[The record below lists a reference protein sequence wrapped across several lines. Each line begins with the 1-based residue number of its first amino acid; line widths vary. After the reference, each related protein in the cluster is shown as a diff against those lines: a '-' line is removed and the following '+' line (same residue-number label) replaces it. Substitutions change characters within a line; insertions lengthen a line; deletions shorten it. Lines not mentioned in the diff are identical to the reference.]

1 MQVDAEETAK
11 TQARYNRMA
20 SIYDL
25 MEVFPERRF
34 ASMRQK
40 LWSQIAGAKVLE
52 VGVGT
57 GKNFAYHPPEIRVT
71 GIDLSDRMLEQAR
84 RRAEEL
90 GKSIELKQMD
100 AQHLDFPDNSFD
112 AAVATFVFC
121 SVPDAVRGLREL
133 GRVVKPAGRILLLE
147 HVRINRPEAV
157 GKLMD
162 LLDPL
167 VVRLMGPHINRR
179 TEENVRQAGLKVE
192 RVDHLAPLDLV
203 KLIVALPANGE
214 LEETNHVEPRW
225 TSSNL

>member
-1 MQVDAEETAK
+1 MQVDAQETAK
-11 TQARYNRMA
+11 TQARYNRIA

-34 ASMRQK
+34 APMRQK
-40 LWSQIAGAKVLE
+40 LWSQIPDGKVLE

-57 GKNFAYHPPEIRVT
+57 GKNFAYHPPEIKVT

-84 RRAEEL
+84 RKAEEL
-90 GKSIELKQMD
+90 GQSIELKQMD

-133 GRVVKPAGRILLLE
+133 GRVVKPEGRIFLLE

-157 GKLMD
+157 GKVMD

-192 RVDHLAPLDLV
+192 RVEYLAPLELV
-203 KLIVALPANGE
+203 KLIVARPANGE
-214 LEETNHVEPRW
+214 SATL
-225 TSSNL
+225 

>member
-1 MQVDAEETAK
+1 MYLDAEETAK
-11 TQARYNRMA
+11 TKARYNRIA

-25 MEVFPERRF
+25 MEMFPERRF

-40 LWSQIAGAKVLE
+40 LWSQIPDGEVLE

-57 GKNFAYHPPEIRVT
+57 GKNFAYYPPGIKVT

-84 RRAEEL
+84 RTAEQL

-100 AQHLDFPDNSFD
+100 AQHLGFPDNSFD

-133 GRVVKPAGRILLLE
+133 GRVVKPGGRIFLLE

-157 GKLMD
+157 GKVMD

-167 VVRLMGPHINRR
+167 VVRLMGAHINRR
-179 TEENVRQAGLKVE
+179 TAETVWRAGLAVE
-192 RVDHLAPLDLV
+192 HVESLAPLDLV
-203 KLIVALPANGE
+203 KLIVSRPLG
-214 LEETNHVEPRW
+214 
-225 TSSNL
+225 SSPN

>member
-1 MQVDAEETAK
+1 MQTGTRETAK
-11 TQARYNRMA
+11 TAARYNRIA

-34 ASMRQK
+34 APMRQK
-40 LWSQIAGAKVLE
+40 LWSQIPDGEVLE

-57 GKNFAYHPPEIRVT
+57 GKNFPYHPAEIKVT
-71 GIDLSDRMLEQAR
+71 GIDLSDGMLEQAR
-84 RRAEEL
+84 RRAEKL
-90 GKSIELKQMD
+90 DKSIELKQMD

-133 GRVVKPAGRILLLE
+133 SRVVKPEGRIFLLE

-157 GKLMD
+157 GKVMD

-192 RVDHLAPLDLV
+192 RVECLASLDLV
-203 KLIVALPANGE
+203 KLIVALPAKDARE
-214 LEETNHVEPRW
+214 EFEEETEG
-225 TSSNL
+225 